1 MFATQQFRLTRL
13 RLTLPEDCH
22 TLRSGA
28 FSMHFSADAG
38 SARRSISA
46 ADGAIFSRV
55 GGEHADAIL
64 SFFRLRRAT
73 EGSLRCSTGL
83 IARVATTMSG
93 ATSTSGRGPAVV
105 CDCGKVTNRTSGPI
119 RPVRLLHLSSYSAGT
134 RPRQKRH
141 RERVTSHRKLALLL
155 NRGNEKERVSATIS
169 G

>member
-1 MFATQQFRLTRL
+1 MFATQQFRSSQLRL
-13 RLTLPEDCH
+13 RLAKDCH

-28 FSMHFSADAG
+28 FSMPFSVSRRG
-38 SARRSISA
+38 ARPVLSA
-46 ADGAIFSRV
+46 APAVIGSRP
-55 GGEHADAIL
+55 GGGRADAIL
-64 SFFRLRRAT
+64 SFFRLTRAP

-83 IARVATTMSG
+83 IAWVATTMSG
-93 ATSTSGRGPAVV
+93 ATSTSGRPPAAVL
-105 CDCGKVTNRTSGPI
+105 DCGKVTNRTSGPI

-169 G
+169 D